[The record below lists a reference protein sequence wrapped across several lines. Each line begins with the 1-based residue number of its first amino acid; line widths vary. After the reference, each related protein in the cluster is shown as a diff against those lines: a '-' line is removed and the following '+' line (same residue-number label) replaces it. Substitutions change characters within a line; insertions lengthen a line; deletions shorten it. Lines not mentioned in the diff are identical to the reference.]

1 MLATPP
7 AFEAYAALG
16 YSRLVPV
23 IPPDAA
29 ISEGSSLFKRLG
41 TRQDARGKVPGVK
54 GRDGKWYSFDWV
66 PHTHDEHDLQRW
78 ASMGAGVG
86 IKTGQGLYA
95 IDADTTD
102 EHCATIIRDV
112 VKAFTDTAPIRVGRF
127 PKALYLIR
135 VTQDVPY
142 TKLEF
147 GPPDQEGNRER
158 VELLGDRKFFVAE
171 GVHPKTKKPYSW
183 PRDIIPF
190 DDLPQLDLADLSDLF
205 NQLKAALPEAQKLDI
220 EGEGGPVNQDALT
233 GPLHAV
239 KQAVAAIPNTSQHFP
254 SREHYRDMG
263 YAIKAA
269 LPEDEHEAFEIFA
282 DWCDRWDE
290 GDNDPDVIA
299 SDWRRMK
306 PPYRRGASFLYELAE
321 KHGQFNP
328 ATAHFTP
335 IEQKPL
341 DPFDQQMLNER
352 RQEQEDAPAPITASP
367 FDPIDPTKIPK
378 REWLYGRHYIRKFVS
393 ATVAPSG
400 VGKSSLTIVE
410 ALAMASGK
418 PLLKQEIHKGPH
430 RVWMWNGED
439 PMDELQR
446 RVSAAMM
453 HFGLTHEDIA
463 GRLFVDTGREKEIVM
478 AIDARD
484 GATIQKP
491 VSHAVTETL
500 LTNKID
506 AVIVD
511 PFVSTH
517 RVSEND
523 NGAIDLV
530 TKEWARIADRCRCSV
545 ELVHHVR
552 KLNGEETT
560 VEHSRGAVSLLAT
573 SRSARAISRM
583 SKREAEDLGLESM
596 LGRLFRFS
604 DGKNNLAPPAS
615 DATAWMKLENV
626 SLGNGDGDGLDKVVT
641 GDQVGVVTV
650 YEGGGIGSGGAQGQS
665 FGEGDLDR
673 LLAGVREAQRLGAN
687 RQSFKSGDLW
697 VGRYIA
703 RALELDAEDKAD
715 RARVKR
721 TLDRLVAA
729 GHVKEV
735 NRTDAHRTKRVFV
748 EIVEQPESA
757 NSADKAS
764 DVGVFG

>member
-1 MLATPP
+1 MLAAPP

-23 IPPDAA
+23 IPPNAE
-29 ISEGSSLFKRLG
+29 ISEGSSLFKRIG

-54 GRDGKWYSFDWV
+54 GRDGSWYSFDWV
-66 PHTHDEHDLQRW
+66 PHTHDAQDLQRW
-78 ASMGAGVG
+78 AAMGAGVG
-86 IKTGQGLYA
+86 IKTGQGIYA
-95 IDADTTD
+95 VDADTMD
-102 EHCATIIRDV
+102 ERCAGIIRDV
-112 VKAFTDTAPIRVGRF
+112 MATFTDKAPIRVGRY

-135 VTQDVPY
+135 VSEDVPY

-147 GPPDQEGNRER
+147 GPADEEGNRER

-171 GVHPKTKKPYSW
+171 GIHPKTKQPYTW
-183 PRDIIPF
+183 PKALIAF
-190 DDLPQLDLADLSDLF
+190 DDLPVLDLADMSDLF
-205 NQLKAALPEAQKLDI
+205 NQLKAALPEAQKLDT
-220 EGEGGPVNQDALT
+220 EGAGGPVNQDALA
-233 GPLHAV
+233 GPLRAV
-239 KQAVAAIPNTSQHFP
+239 KQAVAAIPNTSKHFP

-282 DWCDRWDE
+282 DWCDRWAE
-290 GDNDPDVIA
+290 GDNDPDIIA

-321 KHGQFNP
+321 QHGTFNP
-328 ATAHFTP
+328 ATAHFKP

-341 DPFDQQMLNER
+341 DPFDQQMADER
-352 RQEQEDAPAPITASP
+352 NQEQEDAPPPITASR
-367 FDPIDPTKIPK
+367 FDPLDPTTIPK

-430 RVWMWNGED
+430 RVWLWNGED

-446 RVSAAMM
+446 RITAAML
-453 HFGLTHEDIA
+453 HFGLQSEDIG

-484 GATIQKP
+484 GAVIQRP
-491 VSHAVTETL
+491 VSNAVTETL
-500 LTNKID
+500 LANKID

-604 DGKNNLAPPAS
+604 DGKNNLALPAGE
-615 DATAWMKLENV
+615 ATAWMKLESVN
-626 SLGNGDGDGLDKVVT
+626 LGNGEGTGLERVVS

-650 YEGGGIGSGGAQGQS
+650 YSGGTPGEAGQS
-665 FGEGDLDR
+665 FGEGELDL
-673 LLAGVREAQRLGAN
+673 LLAGVHEAQRLGAN
-687 RQSFKSGDLW
+687 RQSYRSGDMW

-703 RALELDAEDKAD
+703 RALGLDAEDKAD
-715 RARVKR
+715 RARIKR
-721 TLDRLVAA
+721 TLDRMVAA

-735 NRTDAHRTKRVFV
+735 NRMDAHRTKRVCIEV
-748 EIVEQPESA
+748 CEQANTA
-757 NSADKAS
+757 NSPDIAS
-764 DVGVFG
+764 GAEAFG